1 MKKQFAV
8 IGLGLFGAKVARTL
22 SQLGAEVIAIDK
34 NFELI
39 DAIKDDVLIAV
50 QLDGTDREALESQ
63 NIKEVDAA
71 IVAMGSDFEE
81 TLLTVVTLKQ
91 IGVQKVISRAGT
103 SVRREILERVGC
115 DRVVLPEEEVGLN
128 VAKELV
134 SGFFFDQIAVGDEYS
149 IAQLVA
155 PNDFIGKSIIEL
167 NLRGAYRLNIV
178 TIKRK
183 VPRPSF
189 FGHELVEHIIAVPK
203 PEDLILEGD
212 ILVLFGHDNDLS
224 HLADMLQENG

>member
-1 MKKQFAV
+1 MKKRFAV
-8 IGLGLFGAKVARTL
+8 IGLGLFGTKVARTL
-22 SQLGAEVIAIDK
+22 TELGAEVIAIDK
-34 NFELI
+34 SFELI

-50 QLDGTDREALESQ
+50 QMDGTDREALESQ
-63 NIKEVDAA
+63 SIKDVDAA

-103 SVRREILERVGC
+103 TIRKDILERLGC
-115 DRVVLPEEEVGLN
+115 DRVVLPEEEVGSN
-128 VAKELV
+128 VAKDLV

-149 IAQLVA
+149 IVQLVA

-167 NLRGAYRLNIV
+167 NLRGTHHLNIV

-189 FGHELVEHIIAVPK
+189 FGNEMVEHIIAVPK

-212 ILVLFGHDNDLS
+212 ILVLFGHDNDLRQ
-224 HLADMLQENG
+224 LAEMLEEKQ